1 MELARRTNLMS
12 PPCSWLSSASPRSS
26 SVAVARGR
34 TLRSTAA
41 LGGSKSLSW
50 LHGPR
55 NRGRA
60 SAMAAAAELSL
71 AEPSGFQVTAQGWL
85 ASYDRQ
91 LSQNF
96 WSRQNGA
103 EGNGG
108 GSADSP
114 ERLSPVASDTAKR
127 ENFKK
132 EHYSVELDRIAL
144 LKEKTAGQPQ
154 NKAKAFLAK
163 RSKTLAQLNAEV
175 STYSDIRDEIDMLI
189 QSAHDQHKN
198 FKPQKVEY
206 TELIRQE
213 KRGSAQ
219 IKKLEPPVR
228 RAKNTDQP
236 GNPKWRVEER
246 IKRERERWKDTGQPP
261 MCTENLPMTQFAVQG
276 EKGKEQ
282 YSLVD
287 VKGIQSQC
295 VGLSANCSAKS
306 LLEKRRMLD
315 EAPPAK
321 KPSDYSSCRPQ
332 LDALAAL
339 SWEDRMEL
347 AERRKLQGHIS
358 SVFDKMG
365 AMRSKYP
372 KQVPD
377 SIVNHLHAM
386 ATGDY
391 AWHEE
396 GYPQG

>member
-1 MELARRTNLMS
+1 MELARRTSLMS
-12 PPCSWLSSASPRSS
+12 PQWRSASPPST
-26 SVAVARGR
+26 SVAVARTQ

-55 NRGRA
+55 NQGRA
-60 SAMAAAAELSL
+60 RAMAAAAELSL
-71 AEPSGFQVTAQGWL
+71 LEPSSFQVTAQGWL
-85 ASYDRQ
+85 AAYDSR

-96 WSRQNGA
+96 WSRQNGP
-103 EGNGG
+103 EGAGR

-114 ERLSPVASDTAKR
+114 ERLPPIASDTARR

-132 EHYSVELDRIAL
+132 EHYSEELDRIAL
-144 LKEKTAGQPQ
+144 LKEKTEGQSP
-154 NKAKAFLAK
+154 KRAKDFMLK
-163 RSKTLAQLNAEV
+163 RSKTLAELTTEV
-175 STYSDIRDEIDMLI
+175 STFSNIGDEIDQLI
-189 QSAHDQHKN
+189 QGAHHQHKN
-198 FKPQKVEY
+198 FKPQKVESA
-206 TELIRQE
+206 ELIRQE
-213 KRGSAQ
+213 KQGSAQ
-219 IKKLEPPVR
+219 IKKPEPTVR

-236 GNPKWRVEER
+236 RNPKWRVEER
-246 IKRERERWKDTGQPP
+246 IKRERERWKDSGQPP

-276 EKGKEQ
+276 EQGKAQ

-306 LLEKRRMLD
+306 LLEQRRLTD

-321 KPSDYSSCRPQ
+321 KRSDYSSCRPQ

-358 SVFDKMG
+358 NVFDKMG

-386 ATGDY
+386 AAGEFG
-391 AWHEE
+391 WHEE